1 MVLSGSLALVA
12 AAYPPELRG
21 RKIGIVSACTYAG
34 LSLGPVL
41 GGYVTGHFGWRYV
54 FLMPVPIGLTAT
66 LLCLWGMLECKTRG
80 NLTEEEAGVL
90 SNLLCELRLAFVR
103 KQ

>member
-1 MVLSGSLALVA
+1 MPYPKAGS
-12 AAYPPELRG
+12 
-21 RKIGIVSACTYAG
+21 
-34 LSLGPVL
+34 PVL
-41 GGYVTGHFGWRYV
+41 VLITVCIAQF
-54 FLMPVPIGLTAT
+54 
-66 LLCLWGMLECKTRG
+66 MLECKTRG